1 MGYSVSDAAFD
12 LFTEIS
18 GNDKVSYLY
27 HLKKNNF
34 RFDLEPQPEA
44 WVQELILDRHSD
56 KNISLAPMI
65 IFECIRDIF
74 GSRTI
79 CRDTSECYGINIT
92 IKHALIIQLEI
103 LQSKKTYDYAI
114 ETSILSVIHLLI
126 AYDA

>member
-65 IFECIRDIF
+65 IFECIRDIL
-74 GSRTI
+74 GLGLSAEI
-79 CRDTSECYGINIT
+79 PPNAMG
-92 IKHALIIQLEI
+92 LILP
-103 LQSKKTYDYAI
+103 
-114 ETSILSVIHLLI
+114 
-126 AYDA
+126 